1 MGLEK
6 PFGWRRRIGLISPT
20 VIEMI
25 SYDFYRLA
33 PPGVGM
39 CGITSNIEFW
49 DKDNFSRALDNI
61 LEASVYLSSRGVDC
75 IVHCGMPLVTTRGKG
90 FEDELVSRI
99 TERTGVPA
107 TTSIRSAIRALSHL
121 GIKRVALASPYPQEL
136 HRSAKAFLEASGF
149 QVVAEKTLDVPF
161 KKLQD
166 VLPEQIYAFVR
177 SLDLK
182 NADGVYIPCNQWA
195 GCDAAPLIEL
205 DTGLPVVTGGHADF
219 WEAFRS
225 IGVRDR
231 IEGHGRLM
239 ASLPK

>member
-1 MGLEK
+1 
-6 PFGWRRRIGLISPT
+6 
-20 VIEMI
+20 
-25 SYDFYRLA
+25 
-33 PPGVGM
+33 
-39 CGITSNIEFW
+39 SNIEFW

-61 LEASVYLSSRGVDC
+61 LEASLYLSSRGVDC

-90 FEDELVSRI
+90 FEDELVNRI

-149 QVVAEKTLDVPF
+149 EVVAEKTMDVPF

-177 SLDLK
+177 TLELK

-239 ASLPK
+239 GSFADMAR